1 MLSLNTVSSI
11 KKKKHG
17 HSALS
22 YFKQKRVK
30 FIFKPVEQSFNLL
43 NFQEFQFWF

>member
-1 MLSLNTVSSI
+1 MLSLNTVFSI

-30 FIFKPVEQSFNLL
+30 YIFKPVEQSFNLL
-43 NFQEFQFWF
+43 NFQEFQF

>member
-1 MLSLNTVSSI
+1 MLSLNTVSLI

-17 HSALS
+17 HGALS

-30 FIFKPVEQSFNLL
+30 YIFKPVEQSLNLL
-43 NFQEFQFWF
+43 NFQEFQF

>member
-11 KKKKHG
+11 KKNG

-22 YFKQKRVK
+22 YFKQKWVK
-30 FIFKPVEQSFNLL
+30 YIFNPVEQSFNLL

>member
-11 KKKKHG
+11 KKKKNMVTV
-17 HSALS
+17 LS

-30 FIFKPVEQSFNLL
+30 YIFKPVEQSFNLL

>member
-11 KKKKHG
+11 KKNG

-30 FIFKPVEQSFNLL
+30 YIFKPVEQSFNLL